1 MNWSSKVHTP
11 PLGAP
16 IERGI
21 QRAELREASPSNAS
35 PSKDMSDPG
44 VTAVTAARKTGLFS
58 FEATNPAI
66 RLLQKAMKY
75 TALEAIHNRTERERR
90 PGESFYAALLRL
102 MRVSWSVS
110 DIDLARIP
118 KTGPCVIVANHPF
131 GMIEGTTIGTLLE
144 SVRPDV
150 RIMANSVLANFPR
163 VAERCILVNPF
174 GGEGSNKENRQGL
187 RRCLEWLR
195 AGGLLVVFP
204 SGEVA
209 SLDVRRRVITDP
221 PWNTN
226 VIRLLSLAKAPVVP
240 FFVEGRNSVTFQI
253 AGLLHPRLRT
263 LLLAHEFFNK
273 QGKTLVIRIGN
284 LISPKKLESFS
295 TDEERTDYLRRKTYV
310 LANRQE
316 PKPPLPFLLVPLK
329 EKLAKSLKGE
339 QEQVVSQTDPVLM
352 EREIEAL
359 GPGALLDTQGDN
371 QVYLAEAN
379 RVPNVVRE
387 IGRLREVTFRQ
398 TGEGTGKSIDLDEFD
413 TFYQHLFIWNTS
425 AREIVGAYRLGQT
438 DRILSS
444 FGIKG
449 FYTATLFSYQRNF
462 LERLN
467 PALEMGRS
475 FVRLEYQ
482 RSYGPLLL
490 LWRGI
495 GAYVARHPKYKILF
509 GPVSISN
516 DYHPNSR
523 QLIVTF
529 LKEYCRAE
537 DLERLVR
544 ARSPFRTRPIHGW
557 EGMTE
562 DGIAWDIEELSAL
575 IADIETDQKGVPVL
589 LKQYLKLGGRLL
601 GFNIDPNFSNAL
613 DGLIVVDL
621 VKTDQRLLDRYMGK
635 AGASAFLAYHQGEL
649 AEAR

>member
-1 MNWSSKVHTP
+1 MTP
-11 PLGAP
+11 DPAVKEEMP
-16 IERGI
+16 D
-21 QRAELREASPSNAS
+21 RA
-35 PSKDMSDPG
+35 K
-44 VTAVTAARKTGLFS
+44 TARKSELFS
-58 FEATNPAI
+58 FETTHLGI
-66 RLLQKAMKY
+66 RLLQWALKF
-75 TALEAIHNRTERERR
+75 TALMNIYRRTEREQR

-102 MRVSWSVS
+102 LRVTWSVS
-110 DIDLARIP
+110 EIDLARIP
-118 KTGPCVIVANHPF
+118 KTGPCVLVANHPF

-150 RIMANSVLANFPR
+150 RIMANSILGNFPK
-163 VAERCILVNPF
+163 VAERCILVDPF
-174 GGEGSNKENRQGL
+174 GGESSKRENRHGL
-187 RRCLEWLR
+187 RRSLEWLR

-204 SGEVA
+204 AGEVA
-209 SLDVRRRVITDP
+209 SLDLRRRLITDP
-221 PWNTN
+221 PWSTN
-226 VIRLLSLAKAPVVP
+226 VIRLINLAKAPVVP
-240 FFVEGRNSVTFQI
+240 VFVEGRNSISFQV
-253 AGLLHPRLRT
+253 AGLIHPRLRT
-263 LLLAHEFFNK
+263 LLLAREFFNK
-273 QGKTLVIRIGN
+273 QGKTLVVRIGN
-284 LISPKKLESFS
+284 IVSPKKLEGFS
-295 TDEERTDYLRRKTYV
+295 SDVERTDYLRRKTYV

-316 PKPPLPFLLVPLK
+316 PRPPLPFLLVPLK
-329 EKLAKSLKGE
+329 EKLARSLKEE
-339 QEQVVSQTDPVLM
+339 QEPVVPATDPILM
-352 EREIEAL
+352 EREIAAL
-359 GPGALLDTQGDN
+359 GPDALLDSQGDH
-371 QVYLAEAN
+371 QVYIAEAN

-387 IGRLREVTFRQ
+387 IGRLRELTFRL

-413 TFYQHLFIWNTS
+413 TYYQHLFIWNTTS
-425 AREIVGAYRLGQT
+425 REVVGAYRLGQT

-449 FYTATLFSYQRNF
+449 FYTATLFSYQRVF
-462 LERLN
+462 LERIN

-475 FVRLEYQ
+475 FVRVEYQ
-482 RSYGPLLL
+482 RSYAPLLL

-495 GAYVARHPKYKILF
+495 GAFVAQHPKYKILF

-544 ARSPFRTRPIHGW
+544 ARSPFRTRPIYGW
-557 EGMTE
+557 ETMNE
-562 DGIAWDIEELSAL
+562 DGTVWDIEELSAL
-575 IADIETDQKGVPVL
+575 IADIETDQKGVPIL

-601 GFNIDPNFSNAL
+601 GFNIDPHFSNAL

-635 AGASAFLAYHQGEL
+635 AGSSAFLAYHQGEM

>member
-1 MNWSSKVHTP
+1 MSLSSKAHWP
-11 PLGAP
+11 PVP
-16 IERGI
+16 
-21 QRAELREASPSNAS
+21 AS
-35 PSKDMSDPG
+35 PSKGTPNGSVGSVAAAHENGLLSFRATHP
-44 VTAVTAARKTGLFS
+44 AVRF
-58 FEATNPAI
+58 
-66 RLLQKAMKY
+66 LQKAMKLTALADIYRQTELRQRAYESFY
-75 TALEAIHNRTERERR
+75 TAL
-90 PGESFYAALLRL
+90 LRV
-102 MRVSWSVS
+102 MRVTWSVS
-110 DIDLARIP
+110 AIDLARIP

-131 GMIEGTTIGTLLE
+131 GMIEGTVIGALLE

-150 RIMANSVLANFPR
+150 RIMANSILSNFPK

-174 GGEGSNKENRQGL
+174 GGEKSKKENRLGL
-187 RRCLEWLR
+187 RRSLEWLR
-195 AGGLLVVFP
+195 GGGLLVVFP
-204 SGEVA
+204 AGEVA
-209 SLDVRRRVITDP
+209 SLKVRRRMVTDP
-221 PWNTN
+221 PWSTN
-226 VIRLLSLAKAPVVP
+226 VIRLINLAKAPVAP
-240 FFVEGRNSVTFQI
+240 IFIEGRNSAAFQL

-263 LLLAHEFFNK
+263 LLLAREFFNK
-273 QGKTLVIRIGN
+273 QGKTIVLRVGN
-284 LISPKKLESFS
+284 LISPKKLEGLS

-316 PKPPLPFLLVPLK
+316 PKVPLPFLLVPLK
-329 EKLAKSLKGE
+329 EKLAKSFKGE
-339 QEQVVSQTDPVLM
+339 PEPVVGPTDPMLM
-352 EREIEAL
+352 EGEIAAL
-359 GPGALLDTQGDN
+359 GPWALLDTQGEN

-387 IGRLREVTFRQ
+387 IGRLREITFRQ

-413 TFYQHLFIWNTS
+413 TYYQHLFIWNTT
-425 AREIVGAYRLGQT
+425 AREIVGAYRLGQS

-462 LERLN
+462 LERIN

-482 RSYGPLLL
+482 RSYAPLLL

-523 QLIVTF
+523 QLMVTF

-557 EGMTE
+557 ESMTE
-562 DGIAWDIEELSAL
+562 DGTVWDIEELSAL
-575 IADIETDQKGVPVL
+575 IADIETDQKGVPIL

-601 GFNIDPNFSNAL
+601 GFNIDANFSNAL

-635 AGASAFLAYHQGEL
+635 AGASAFLACHQAEL